1 MRVDIGGGVFY
12 FESWGP
18 QSTIKLSDFGG
29 GCAHAKRLNFRIFG
43 SGPCACPSP
52 MEVKLPDFRVQISK
66 IPDFGVQVSKIPD
79 FRGRV
84 DWGPSW
90 FQILIIGT
98 KFQKYAALIK
108 YF

>member
-1 MRVDIGGGVFY
+1 
-12 FESWGP
+12 
-18 QSTIKLSDFGG
+18 
-29 GCAHAKRLNFRIFG
+29 
-43 SGPCACPSP
+43 

-90 FQILIIGT
+90 FQILIIGFAPSSKSMQPSLNIF
-98 KFQKYAALIK
+98 KFVFWTGHSYDSSGCEFFFPFRLYTSTAHSLFVVLSLNGGEVAGYDK
-108 YF
+108 